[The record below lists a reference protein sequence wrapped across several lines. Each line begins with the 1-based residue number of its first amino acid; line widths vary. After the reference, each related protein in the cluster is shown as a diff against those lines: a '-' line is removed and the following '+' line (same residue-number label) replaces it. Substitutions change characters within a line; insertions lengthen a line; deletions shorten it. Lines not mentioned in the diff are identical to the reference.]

1 MQEYATHSTTV
12 PAKARAITRTWN
24 TVTHDCMDGAV
35 VQVRHHTVTLTRTDA
50 GLVAEIDGQPAN
62 ILKADQILR
71 GATFR
76 TVTAE
81 VLEAPATIGKARA
94 YRLHKIM
101 GRLGLHE
108 HYGLAARALGR
119 DVFSLA
125 ALTEAEA
132 RTVWAFVVNLLPHAR
147 ELAAA

>member
-35 VQVRHHTVTLTRTDA
+35 VQVRQHAVTLTRTAA
-50 GLVAEIDGQPAN
+50 GLVAEIDGQPADV
-62 ILKADQILR
+62 LKADQILR

-81 VLEAPATIGKARA
+81 VLEAPATIGNRA
-94 YRLHKIM
+94 ACELHRIL
-101 GRLGLHE
+101 GRLRFRD
-108 HYGLAARALGR
+108 HYSAAAEALGR
-119 DVFSLA
+119 EVRSLA
-125 ALTEAEA
+125 ALTLEEA
-132 RTVWAFVVNLLPHAR
+132 RTVRSWAYGQWGLVG
-147 ELAAA
+147 